1 MYLLLTIIVNRQHFG
16 LVKLLIIVPNN
27 LVIFIIVTVCNCC

>member
-1 MYLLLTIIVNRQHFG
+1 LTIIVNRQHFG

-27 LVIFIIVTVCNCC
+27 LVIFVVVIICDFCKK

>member
-1 MYLLLTIIVNRQHFG
+1 

-27 LVIFIIVTVCNCC
+27 LVIFIVVIACNCC